1 MEQIREKLIDLLQLH
16 THEQWNGT
24 AFDMAI
30 EKVEGLQI
38 HLTFSYDIINSQ
50 IFLMAIYENGIELER
65 QKISKKEYIQLHN
78 MVGKMPAGL
87 TILDPYWFSVQPSM
101 SVII

>member
-16 THEQWNGT
+16 THEHWKGT

-38 HLTFSYDIINSQ
+38 HLSHSYDIISSEHF
-50 IFLMAIYENGIELER
+50 IMAIYENGIELER
-65 QKISKKEYIQLHN
+65 KEISREEYFQLHN

-101 SVII
+101 SVIR